1 MQQRNKNIIFAIVVC
16 MIVGLIWYLEAHKP
30 PVISGNAPDVV
41 VSPQSTSNRDAV
53 LNAKAQKYS
62 KAKELV
68 DPTGFINTDPFKLSD
83 LVGKKVV
90 LLDFWTYSCIN
101 CQRTLPY
108 LEAWYKKYKD
118 QGLVIVGV
126 HTPEFDFEKVYN
138 NVLKATK
145 ELGVEYPVVLDS
157 NQGTWSAYQ
166 NQYWPHE
173 YLIDIDGYVVDDHIG
188 EGGYADT
195 EQKIKDA
202 LKEREQVLGLPST
215 IDSSITTPQNVI
227 PMDTAGVQSPETYFG
242 SARNEYLGNGTI
254 EQGGEQTLTIPE
266 SIQSNSLYLGGT
278 WNFQD
283 QFAESASTATT
294 ITYKYSARNVYFVA
308 SSEKGVKIRVLLD
321 GASLGGE
328 AGKDVSPD
336 GTAFIEENRLYEL
349 VHGTNYG
356 EHTLQIQVE
365 GAGLDAYTFT
375 FG

>member
-1 MQQRNKNIIFAIVVC
+1 